1 MNIVDSSAW
10 LEYFADGPNASKFAD
25 PIQDEG
31 QLLVPSITLFEVFRR
46 IRMQRDSDSALVAV
60 AHMKRGTVIDL
71 AGDLAIEAAEMSAD
85 LGLSLADSVIL
96 ASAQSEDATLWTQ
109 DAHFE
114 GMSGVR
120 YYAHR
125 TKRKKP
131 SR

>member
-1 MNIVDSSAW
+1 MNVIDSSAW
-10 LEYFADGPNASKFAD
+10 LEYFADGPNASRFAG

-31 QLLVPSITLFEVFRR
+31 APLVPSITLFEVFKRV
-46 IRMQRDSDSALVAV
+46 RMQRDSDFALEAV
-60 AHMKRGTVIDL
+60 AHMKRGAVIDL
-71 AGDLAIEAAEMSAD
+71 DGDLAIEAAEMSAD

-96 ASAQSEDATLWTQ
+96 ATAQWEDATLWTQ

-125 TKRKKP
+125 TKGKKP
-131 SR
+131 

>member
-1 MNIVDSSAW
+1 MNVVDSSAW

-31 QLLVPSITLFEVFRR
+31 QLLVPSITLFEVFKRV
-46 IRMQRDSDSALVAV
+46 RMQRDSDLALEAV
-60 AHMKRGTVIDL
+60 AQMKRGAVIDL
-71 AGDLAIEAAEMSAD
+71 DGDLAIEAAEMSAD

-96 ASAQSEDATLWTQ
+96 ATAQSEDATLWTQ

-114 GMSGVR
+114 GMSGVQ
-120 YYAHR
+120 YYAHGA
-125 TKRKKP
+125 KRKKP